1 MHQHGVAVV
10 SQQRCSYADITF
22 MLEVIKAALEETT
35 NGMSESMSENVS
47 EIMTELEQ
55 RRFVKLYDYL
65 TEHGTLSVKE
75 AADILNV
82 RNELPSGF

>member
-22 MLEVIKAALEETT
+22 MLKVIKAALEKTT
-35 NGMSESMSENVS
+35 NGMSESMSEKVS

>member
-35 NGMSESMSENVS
+35 NGMSKSMSEKVS

-65 TEHGTLSVKE
+65 TEHGTLSGKE
-75 AADILNV
+75 AADILMSAS
-82 RNELPSGF
+82 ELPSGF

>member
-1 MHQHGVAVV
+1 MIHQHSVDGV
-10 SQQRCSYADITF
+10 SKQRCSYADITF

-35 NGMSESMSENVS
+35 NGMSESMS

>member
-1 MHQHGVAVV
+1 MDGV
-10 SQQRCSYADITF
+10 SKQRCSYADITF

-35 NGMSESMSENVS
+35 NGMSESMSEKVS

>member
-1 MHQHGVAVV
+1 MDGV
-10 SQQRCSYADITF
+10 SKQRCSYADITF

-35 NGMSESMSENVS
+35 NGMSESMS

>member
-22 MLEVIKAALEETT
+22 MLKVIKAALEETT

-65 TEHGTLSVKE
+65 TEHGTLSGKE
-75 AADILNV
+75 AADILMSAS
-82 RNELPSGF
+82 ELPSGF

>member
-1 MHQHGVAVV
+1 
-10 SQQRCSYADITF
+10 

-35 NGMSESMSENVS
+35 NGMSESMSEKVS

>member
-1 MHQHGVAVV
+1 MDGV
-10 SQQRCSYADITF
+10 SKQRCSYADITF

-35 NGMSESMSENVS
+35 NGMSESMSEKVS

-65 TEHGTLSVKE
+65 TEHGTLSGKE

>member
-1 MHQHGVAVV
+1 
-10 SQQRCSYADITF
+10 

-35 NGMSESMSENVS
+35 NGMSESMS